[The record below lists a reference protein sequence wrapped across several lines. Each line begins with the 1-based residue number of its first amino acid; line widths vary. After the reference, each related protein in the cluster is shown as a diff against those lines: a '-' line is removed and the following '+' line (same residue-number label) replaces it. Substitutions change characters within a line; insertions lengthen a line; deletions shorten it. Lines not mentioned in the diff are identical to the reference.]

1 MTGAVPVHL
10 ASTSDQFLH
19 EREPPDGKE
28 KPEPACK
35 AGGAQQMEGKMAT
48 LSRKSSKSDLLEQRS
63 SAAGVSASEATRE
76 VFNSPVSSQFEFRC
90 RNLQQLNT
98 QVFKMGFK

>member
-1 MTGAVPVHL
+1 MAGSAVPVHL

-48 LSRKSSKSDLLEQRS
+48 LSRKSSKSDLLDQRS
-63 SAAGVSASEATRE
+63 SAAGVSASEATRD
-76 VFNSPVSSQFEFRC
+76 EFIR
-90 RNLQQLNT
+90 RDNRI
-98 QVFKMGFK
+98 

>member
-35 AGGAQQMEGKMAT
+35 AGEPGAQKMAT
-48 LSRKSSKSDLLEQRS
+48 LSRKSSKSDLLDQRS
-63 SAAGVSASEATRE
+63 SAAGVSASEATRD
-76 VFNSPVSSQFEFRC
+76 EFIR
-90 RNLQQLNT
+90 RDNRI
-98 QVFKMGFK
+98 